1 MERSYP
7 YYLVKKLKI
16 QDVATAHQDENLH
29 NMVVKL
35 NESCEGRGRIVIRWS
50 GIPME
55 NMVMAEADTQDLCRT
70 LLKEFLN
77 EMEKRGYL

>member
-1 MERSYP
+1 MEQSYP

-16 QDVATAHQDENLH
+16 QDVARAHQDEDLRD
-29 NMVVKL
+29 MVVKL
-35 NESCEGRGRIVIRWS
+35 NERCEGHGRILIRWS

-55 NMVMAEADTQDLCRT
+55 NMVMAEADTQDLCKT

-77 EMEKRGYL
+77 GMEERGYL

>member
-35 NESCEGRGRIVIRWS
+35 NESCEGHGRIVIRWS